1 MRADPVTWS
10 VAARN
15 LPDHRGNK
23 IHTDEGARA
32 AGFESALVAGVT
44 TYAYLTHPLVA
55 AWGIGWVARGGGEVR
70 FRAPVFAD
78 DRVDCVPTTH
88 DDGSVL
94 VEAVCP
100 SQDRNPRATFLA
112 VRDAGPPPAGRPGEP
127 LPSRR
132 IELGAG
138 IGGAARDYGE
148 RAGDD
153 LGLYA
158 AERIVHPAAW
168 PSIANDVFSTELVS
182 GPWIHT
188 RSIIRHHAPG
198 PVGAVVDV
206 HATVVERFERGGR
219 RVIADILIEHEGR
232 PLATLEHEA
241 IVELP
246 RPPANA

>member
-1 MRADPVTWS
+1 MSNQPVTWS
-10 VAARN
+10 VDARN
-15 LPDHRGNK
+15 LPDHATNK

-55 AWGIGWVARGGGEVR
+55 AWGLDWLTRGGGEVR

-78 DRVDCVPTTH
+78 DRVDCVPTA
-88 DDGSVL
+88 DDGGSVL
-94 VEAVCP
+94 IEAVCP
-100 SQDRNPRATFLA
+100 SQERNPRTTFHA
-112 VRDAGPPPAGRPGEP
+112 VRDAGPPPADRTGER

-138 IGGAARDYGE
+138 VGGNSADYGL

-153 LGLYA
+153 LGVYA
-158 AERIVHPAAW
+158 DEGIMHPVVW
-168 PSIANDVFSTELVS
+168 PAIANDVFSAELVR

-198 PVGAVVDV
+198 PVGAMVDV
-206 HATVVERFERGGR
+206 HATVVERYERGGHR
-219 RVIADILIEHEGR
+219 AIVDILIEQDGR

-241 IVELP
+241 IIDLG
-246 RPPANA
+246 

>member
-1 MRADPVTWS
+1 MSEMPVTWS
-10 VAARN
+10 VNARN
-15 LPDHRGNK
+15 LPDHATNK

-55 AWGIGWVARGGGEVR
+55 AWGLDWLTRGGGEVR
-70 FRAPVFAD
+70 FKAPVFAD
-78 DRVDCVPTTH
+78 HVVDCVPTA
-88 DDGSVL
+88 DGDAVF
-94 VEAVCP
+94 VEAICE
-100 SQDRNPRATFLA
+100 SQERNPRATFTA
-112 VRDAGPPPAGRPGEP
+112 VRDSGPPSAMREGEP

-138 IGGAARDYGE
+138 VGGNSHDYGR

-158 AERIVHPAAW
+158 DEGIMHPVVW
-168 PSIANDVFSTELVS
+168 PSIANDVFSAELVR

-198 PVGAVVDV
+198 PVGAIVDV
-206 HATVVERFERGGR
+206 HATVVERYERGGER
-219 RVIADILIEHEGR
+219 AIVDIVIEHDGR

-241 IVELP
+241 IIDLG
-246 RPPANA
+246 

>member
-1 MRADPVTWS
+1 VSDIPVTWT
-10 VAARN
+10 VRARN
-15 LPDHRGNK
+15 LPDHATNK

-55 AWGIGWVARGGGEVR
+55 AWGIDWLTRGGGEVR

-78 DRVDCVPTTH
+78 ARVHCVPSV
-88 DDGSVL
+88 DGDEVT

-100 SQDRNPRATFLA
+100 AETRNPRAFLRA
-112 VRDAGPPPAGRPGEP
+112 VRDSGHPPPMREGEA

-132 IELGAG
+132 IELGSTMSA
-138 IGGAARDYGE
+138 DYGV

-153 LGLYA
+153 LELYA
-158 AERIVHPAAW
+158 KEGLMHPVVW
-168 PSIANDVFSTELVS
+168 PSIANAVFSNELVR

-206 HATVVERFERGGR
+206 HATVVERYERGGR
-219 RVIADILIEHEGR
+219 RAIVDLLIEHDGR
-232 PLATLEHEA
+232 PLASLEHEA
-241 IVELP
+241 IVELV
-246 RPPANA
+246 